1 MLINKD
7 SIIVKTRFTLI
18 ELLVIIA
25 IIGILLTLLLPNI
38 RKARSTA
45 MAAVC
50 LSNLSQIGKGITIH
64 LKDNNGRY
72 PYDNVS
78 QNNDDSHEVGSCSAA
93 WLGKAGRQGHH
104 DDVKVTD
111 RPVNLNLGYDVDG
124 IDIPIAE
131 YSEDRNDYYNQKG
144 ASYRNNTHIDGHF
157 YTKIKDSTRFF
168 IMIERLGR
176 DIIRSSNNS
185 NDPQY
190 FYHFNNHRYNTLFA
204 DGHVK
209 TVSILPGMR
218 NNSEIKYDND

>member
-1 MLINKD
+1 
-7 SIIVKTRFTLI
+7 
-18 ELLVIIA
+18 
-25 IIGILLTLLLPNI
+25 
-38 RKARSTA
+38 

-78 QNNDDSHEVGSCSAA
+78 QNNDGSHEVGSCSAA
-93 WLGKAGRQGHH
+93 WLGKEGTQGHH

-111 RPVNLNLGYDVDG
+111 RPVNLYLGYDVDG

-131 YSEDRNDYYNQKG
+131 CSEDKKNYYNQKG